1 MSEIDNIRVYVLL
14 YSKVHVFDFAGAVQV
29 FYEANTLGKKKFD
42 IIYVSTSQNI
52 ETEQHIHFS
61 RLELIGNI
69 NPRRKDIICVPGVDF
84 RQLAIGQLDRE
95 VDATRQFLWDHHR
108 RGGTILSICTGSI
121 VLMNLGLLNGKK
133 ASTHW
138 KCFDWVKS
146 QFPLVR
152 LQEESLYSVDS
163 NIYTSAGMTT
173 GIDMTLA
180 YLEEIYDPILAAE
193 VAREL
198 VINVRRENIGSQKNT
213 FLNFKNKFHPVV
225 YKVQQILQSRINEIV
240 TVHELA
246 TQMNMSER
254 NLNRLFK
261 EHAGTGI
268 AEHRNKIKLQ
278 EAEKLLLHSEKTIKE
293 ITQALGYREP
303 AYFNRI
309 WKQKHGVSPGMFRK
323 NQNVLEL
330 NKMMAP

>member
-1 MSEIDNIRVYVLL
+1 MSDLDNYKVYVLL
-14 YSKVHVFDFAGAVQV
+14 FSKVHVFDFAGAVQV
-29 FYEANTLGKKKFD
+29 FYEANTIGKKKFD
-42 IIYVSTSQNI
+42 IIYVSTKDDI

-61 RLELIGNI
+61 RLELIDDI
-69 NPRRKDIICVPGVDF
+69 SPKRRDIICVPGVDF
-84 RQLAIGQLDRE
+84 RQLAIGMLDQE
-95 VDATRQFLWDHHR
+95 LASTSDFLWDHHR
-108 RGGTILSICTGSI
+108 QGGTILSICTGSI

-138 KCFDWVKS
+138 KCFDWVKT
-146 QFPLVR
+146 QFPSVQ
-152 LQEESLYSVDS
+152 LQEESLYSVDA

-180 YLEEIYDPILAAE
+180 YLEEIFDPILAAE

-246 TQMNMSER
+246 TEMNMSER

-261 EHAGTGI
+261 EHAGIGI

-278 EAEKLLLHSEKTIKE
+278 EAEKLLLHSEKTVKE
-293 ITQALGYREP
+293 ITQALGYGEP

-309 WKQKHGVSPGMFRK
+309 WKQKHGVSPGVFRK
-323 NQNVLEL
+323 SV
-330 NKMMAP
+330 KIKSA

>member
-1 MSEIDNIRVYVLL
+1 MSELDNKRVFVLL
-14 YSKVHVFDFAGAVQV
+14 FSKVHVFDFAGAVQV
-29 FYEANTLGKKKFD
+29 FYEANTLDKKKFD
-42 IIYVSTSQNI
+42 IHYVSLHSNI
-52 ETEQHIHFS
+52 ETEQHIQFS
-61 RLELIGNI
+61 RLEMIHDI
-69 NPRRKDIICVPGVDF
+69 NPGRRDIICVPGVDF
-84 RQLAIGQLDRE
+84 EQMVNGQLDQE
-95 VDATRQFLWDHHR
+95 IEAAGKFLWDHHQQ
-108 RGGTILSICTGSI
+108 GGTILSICTGSI
-121 VLMNLGLLNGKK
+121 ILMNLGLLNGKK

-138 KCFDWVKS
+138 KCFDWVKK
-146 QFPLVR
+146 QFPQVQ

-180 YLEEIYDPILAAE
+180 YLEELYDPILAAE

-225 YKVQQILQSRINEIV
+225 YKVQQIIQSRMNEIV
-240 TVHELA
+240 TVQELA
-246 TQMNMSER
+246 AAMNMSER

-268 AEHRNKIKLQ
+268 AAYRNKIKLQ
-278 EAEKLLLHSEKTIKE
+278 EAERLLQYSEMTIKE
-293 ITQALGYREP
+293 ITQDLGFQEP

-309 WKQKHGVSPGMFRK
+309 WKEKYGISPGMFRK
-323 NQNVLEL
+323 E
-330 NKMMAP
+330 KAI

>member
-1 MSEIDNIRVYVLL
+1 MSELDNRKVFVLL
-14 YSKVHVFDFAGAVQV
+14 FSKVHVFDFAGAVQV
-29 FYEANTLGKKKFD
+29 FYEANTIGKKKFD
-42 IIYVSTSQNI
+42 MVYVSTRKDI

-61 RLELIGNI
+61 KLELIENV
-69 NPRRKDIICVPGVDF
+69 NPRRKDIICIPGVDF
-84 RQLAIGQLDRE
+84 EQLAIGKLDVEIETAR
-95 VDATRQFLWDHHR
+95 TFLEDHHQQ
-108 RGGTILSICTGSI
+108 GGSILSICTGSI
-121 VLMNLGLLNGKK
+121 VLMNLGLLNGRK

-138 KCFDWVKS
+138 KCFDWVKR
-146 QFPLVR
+146 QYPLVSI
-152 LQEESLYSVDS
+152 QEESLYSVDA

-180 YLEEIYDPILAAE
+180 YLEELYDPLLAAE

-225 YKVQQILQSRINEIV
+225 YRVQQILQSRMDEIV
-240 TVHELA
+240 TVQELA
-246 TQMNMSER
+246 LQMNMSER

-261 EHAGTGI
+261 EHTGTGI
-268 AEHRNKIKLQ
+268 AEYRNKIKLQ

-293 ITQALGYREP
+293 ITLALGYQEP

-309 WKQKHGVSPGMFRK
+309 WKQRHGISPGMYRK
-323 NQNVLEL
+323 NALSIHRS
-330 NKMMAP
+330 

>member
-1 MSEIDNIRVYVLL
+1 MSELDNRKVFVLL
-14 YSKVHVFDFAGAVQV
+14 FSKVHVFDFAGAVQV
-29 FYEANTLGKKKFD
+29 FYEANTIGRKKFD
-42 IIYVSTSQNI
+42 MVYVSTRKDI
-52 ETEQHIHFS
+52 ETEQHIQFS
-61 RLELIGNI
+61 KLELIGNI
-69 NPRRKDIICVPGVDF
+69 TPRRKDIICVPGVDF
-84 RQLAIGQLDRE
+84 EQLVTGELDRE
-95 VDATRQFLWDHHR
+95 IETARYFLEDHHR
-108 RGGTILSICTGSI
+108 QGGTILSICTGSI

-138 KCFDWVKS
+138 KCFDWVKKR
-146 QFPLVR
+146 FPLIQ
-152 LQEESLYSVDS
+152 LQEESLYSVDA

-180 YLEEIYDPILAAE
+180 YLEELYDPLLAAE

-225 YKVQQILQSRINEIV
+225 YRVQQILKSRMGEIV

-246 TQMNMSER
+246 SQMSMSER

-261 EHAGTGI
+261 EHTGIGI
-268 AEHRNKIKLQ
+268 AEYRNKIKLQ
-278 EAEKLLLHSEKTIKE
+278 EAEKLLLHSEKTVKE
-293 ITQALGYREP
+293 ITQALGYQEP

-309 WKQKHGVSPGMFRK
+309 WKQKHGVSPGKFRK
-323 NQNVLEL
+323 LAEEVS
-330 NKMMAP
+330 

>member
-1 MSEIDNIRVYVLL
+1 MSEIDNCKVYVLL
-14 YSKVHVFDFAGAVQV
+14 FSKVHVFDFAGAVQV

-42 IIYVSTSQNI
+42 IHYVSAFRNI

-61 RLELIGNI
+61 RLELIEETH
-69 NPRRKDIICVPGVDF
+69 PKRKDIICVPGVDF
-84 RQLAIGQLDRE
+84 GQLATGQLDGEMAAARE
-95 VDATRQFLWDHHR
+95 LLWSHNEQ
-108 RGGTILSICTGSI
+108 GGTILSICTGSI
-121 VLMNLGLLNGKK
+121 VLMNLGLLDGKR

-138 KCFDWVKS
+138 KCFDWVKA
-146 QFPLVR
+146 QYPRVR

-180 YLEEIYDPILAAE
+180 YLEELYDPILAAE

-225 YKVQQILQSRINEIV
+225 YKVQQILQSRISEIV
-240 TVHELA
+240 TVQELA
-246 TQMNMSER
+246 LEMSMSER

-261 EHAGTGI
+261 EHTGTGI
-268 AEHRNKIKLQ
+268 AAYRNKIKLQ
-278 EAEKLLLHSEKTIKE
+278 EAEKLLLHSEKTVKE
-293 ITQALGYREP
+293 ITQALGYQEP

-309 WKQKHGVSPGMFRK
+309 WKQKNGVSPGKFR
-323 NQNVLEL
+323 QGSI
-330 NKMMAP
+330 AQT